1 MNWKASRTSAI
12 VDQQP
17 TVATVA
23 NNQQPTVSTAAEN
36 FYAIFCSKIR
46 KKKYLWLSEA
56 LSTLSRHNT
65 TWQGLPPSPLP
76 HVKKKI
82 ISVEWIPR
90 IRNQRDATYTYMI
103 KIIHR
108 QLVINI
114 IGAIILHKN
123 FPVLKCYE
131 DFYIELDCPLPVG

>member
-1 MNWKASRTSAI
+1 MNWNASRTSAI

-23 NNQQPTVSTAAEN
+23 NNQQPTVTTAAEN

-46 KKKYLWLSEA
+46 KKSIYDSLRPSAHWVD
-56 LSTLSRHNT
+56 T
-65 TWQGLPPSPLP
+65 TRRDKVSPLP
-76 HVKKKI
+76 STPCDKKN

-90 IRNQRDATYTYMI
+90 ILNQRDATHTYMI

-114 IGAIILHKN
+114 IGANILHKN